1 MTGMIYGH
9 HHRGKKMLAFIMKA
23 IYHSFIA
30 FMLKALRRGM
40 RNEAKIQLRL
50 PAEVRD
56 WFKEFADR
64 NSRSMNGQ
72 MIELIKERREAEAE
86 KGKAPNA

>member
-1 MTGMIYGH
+1 
-9 HHRGKKMLAFIMKA
+9 
-23 IYHSFIA
+23 
-30 FMLKALRRGM
+30 M

-56 WFKEFADR
+56 WLKEFADR

-72 MIELIKERREAEAE
+72 MIELIKEKREAEAE